1 MRARIVKKYIT
12 RIYSNTIRA
21 MASKT
26 QMVGFEILK
35 SDAVAG

>member
-26 QMVGFEILK
+26 QIVGFEILK
-35 SDAVAG
+35 SDAEAG